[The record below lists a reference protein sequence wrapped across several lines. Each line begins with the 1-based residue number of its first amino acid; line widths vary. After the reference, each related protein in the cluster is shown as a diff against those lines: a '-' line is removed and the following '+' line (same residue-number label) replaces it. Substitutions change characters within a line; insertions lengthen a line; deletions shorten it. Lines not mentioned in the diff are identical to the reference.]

1 MKITKAIFLSF
12 SGTNST
18 ASNISVPF
26 QVKTI
31 HVKGI
36 GYTPENQPAAGS
48 AIYATIISD
57 LTDYQPLGLV
67 FTDVTYSY
75 ATNKDISLTLYSPRT
90 ISGSYTFTLLNE
102 NGSSYTPTGSGTDKC
117 TIILEFNDENE
128 M

>member
-36 GYTPENQPAAGS
+36 GYTSDNQPAAGA
-48 AIYATIISD
+48 AIYGVITTD
-57 LTDYQPLGLV
+57 LTDWQPLGI
-67 FTDVTYSY
+67 FYNDVTYSY
-75 ATNKDISLTLYSPRT
+75 ATNKDIELTLYSPRT

-102 NGSSYTPTGSGTDKC
+102 DGTSYTPVGGGTDKV
-117 TIILEFNDENE
+117 TIILEFNSEQE
-128 M
+128 L